1 MQVALRIN
9 GGCLLAA
16 LLFWSPP
23 ALAADPV
30 DRIGAMR
37 VAQASPAAMAEYRRL
52 LAQYLA
58 ARQQY
63 EAVAESYWNAVA
75 EKRRLRMAKRR
86 NGQDILLQDYVLT
99 QPPVYSGPP
108 RPAGLPA
115 PRREPRDVRLPPI
128 PRLAEFIR
136 AAAEHYKFVP
146 QRPDSD
152 LEFKR
157 AYARVALAAGL
168 TEEQAVRIYAFET
181 GFAGTPRAIG

>member
-16 LLFWSPP
+16 LLFSSPP

-75 EKRRLRMAKRR
+75 DKRRLRMAKTEMARR
-86 NGQDILLQDYVLT
+86 AVVLEYK
-99 QPPVYSGPP
+99 PAAAKRAARR
-108 RPAGLPA
+108 RPA
-115 PRREPRDVRLPPI
+115 V
-128 PRLAEFIR
+128 
-136 AAAEHYKFVP
+136 VP
-146 QRPDSD
+146 QRI
-152 LEFKR
+152 
-157 AYARVALAAGL
+157 AAAR
-168 TEEQAVRIYAFET
+168 
-181 GFAGTPRAIG
+181 